1 MRRGKKLGIGMGTG
15 LGVLLLILI
24 LWCRHSVA
32 AADFYAMHLYPRIS
46 ACLTWLASPL
56 PFSLTEWG
64 VVLAVLAFIGLIVR
78 AIRRRERWWKCVLKE
93 AVLLLGV
100 YVWFYGAWGIN
111 YYRSDI
117 YARTGSIAMPYEE
130 SEFQEFLDEFS
141 AQLNE
146 NWCSASAFEEI
157 GDAEL
162 ESRVKAWY
170 AALPPDWG
178 LCQPRSWQ
186 HPKRITFNRLF
197 SSVGVLGFLGP
208 AFDEMHVNREITPL
222 ERPFVFAHEYAH
234 VLGVSSEA
242 EANFW
247 AFEAS
252 HASDSQAIRYSAL
265 FSLLTFTWNNIR
277 SLLGEE
283 AFQEWIATLRPEI
296 LEDMQSIHTYW
307 QDRRWPWLAR
317 VQHRF
322 YNFFLRSNRIADGT
336 KNYGQVLRLVLTF
349 ASLHDHEDGPE
360 G

>member
-1 MRRGKKLGIGMGTG
+1 MGTG

-24 LWCRHSVA
+24 LWCRHSPA
-32 AADFYAMHLYPRIS
+32 AADFYATRLYPPIS
-46 ACLTWLASPL
+46 ACLSWLASPF
-56 PFSLTEWG
+56 PISLTEWI
-64 VVLAVLAFIGLIVR
+64 VVLAIVLFIWLIVR
-78 AIRRRERWWKCVLKE
+78 AVLRRDRWWKCLLQE
-93 AVLLLGV
+93 AVLLLWV

-111 YYRSDI
+111 YFRSDI
-117 YARTGSIAMPYEE
+117 YARTGTIPMPYEE
-130 SEFQEFLDEFS
+130 HEFQDFLDEF
-141 AQLNE
+141 AEQLNE
-146 NWCSASAFEEI
+146 NWCPAEAFEDI
-157 GDAEL
+157 DDAVL
-162 ESRVKAWY
+162 EPRVKAWY
-170 AALPPDWG
+170 AALPSELG
-178 LCQPRSWQ
+178 LCQPRTWQ

-197 SSVGVLGFLGP
+197 SGVGVLGFLGP
-208 AFDEMHVNREITPL
+208 AFDEMHLNREITPL
-222 ERPFVFAHEYAH
+222 ERPFVFAHEYSH

-252 HASDSQAIRYSAL
+252 FAADSQAIRYSAL

-277 SLLGEE
+277 SLLGED
-283 AFQEWIATLRPEI
+283 AFQEWVATLRPEI
-296 LEDMQSIHTYW
+296 REDMQAIHAYW

-349 ASLHDHEDGPE
+349 SSLHAHEDGSE

>member
-1 MRRGKKLGIGMGTG
+1 
-15 LGVLLLILI
+15 
-24 LWCRHSVA
+24 
-32 AADFYAMHLYPRIS
+32 
-46 ACLTWLASPL
+46 
-56 PFSLTEWG
+56 
-64 VVLAVLAFIGLIVR
+64 
-78 AIRRRERWWKCVLKE
+78 
-93 AVLLLGV
+93 
-100 YVWFYGAWGIN
+100 
-111 YYRSDI
+111 
-117 YARTGSIAMPYEE
+117 
-130 SEFQEFLDEFS
+130 
-141 AQLNE
+141 
-146 NWCSASAFEEI
+146 
-157 GDAEL
+157 
-162 ESRVKAWY
+162 
-170 AALPPDWG
+170 
-178 LCQPRSWQ
+178 
-186 HPKRITFNRLF
+186 
-197 SSVGVLGFLGP
+197 
-208 AFDEMHVNREITPL
+208 MHVNREITPL

-252 HASDSQAIRYSAL
+252 HASDSQTIRYSAL

-283 AFQEWIATLRPEI
+283 AFQEWVATLRPEI

-307 QDRRWPWLAR
+307 QDRRRPWLAR